1 MKTHREHQ
9 KLRAYFQNIPWMLNY
24 QIVSTL
30 ILFAI
35 FEFVHWISM
44 VLIYSTGRVAV
55 TNSDYKFVVTTW
67 QGWIFFIVFL
77 VSVFFSVAFNIN
89 GIVILA
95 DKAIKNEPISI
106 LKALKDREHS
116 IADALN
122 SAEKARK
129 EVAGLKAANDQI
141 LTEARREKD
150 IILKEARDIKDKI
163 IADAKLQA
171 NTEAQKSIEYA
182 KQQIEAEKAAAINDI
197 KKQVAELSLAIAE
210 KVIKKQVEK
219 SQDQEA
225 LIQDMLKDLKLN

>member
-1 MKTHREHQ
+1 MGFVTPD
-9 KLRAYFQNIPWMLNY
+9 YGTIFWMV
-24 QIVSTL
+24 I
-30 ILFAI
+30 I
-35 FEFVHWISM
+35 F
-44 VLIYSTGRVAV
+44 
-55 TNSDYKFVVTTW
+55 
-67 QGWIFFIVFL
+67 
-77 VSVFFSVAFNIN
+77 
-89 GIVILA
+89 GIVLFILKKFA
-95 DKAIKNEPISI
+95 WGPI

-116 IADALN
+116 IADALH

-150 IILKEARDIKDKI
+150 IILNEARDIKDKI